1 MRPDAKLTARR
12 KRCSRARKRIQAAM
26 ERTIQPSEDACQ
38 HRSDNLRGKS
48 SWITV
53 KPTKVNL
60 QRAAGGHNSEVGQ
73 ILGV

>member
-1 MRPDAKLTARR
+1 
-12 KRCSRARKRIQAAM
+12 M